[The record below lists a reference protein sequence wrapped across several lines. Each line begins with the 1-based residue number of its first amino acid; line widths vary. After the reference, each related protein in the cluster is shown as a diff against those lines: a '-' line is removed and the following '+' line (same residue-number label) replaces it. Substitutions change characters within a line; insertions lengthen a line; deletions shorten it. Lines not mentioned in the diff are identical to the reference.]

1 MEKCGDS
8 WNLDQ
13 QKCTKAHKYNLAGH
27 TRTAYRW
34 TSALNDK
41 DKEKDDHCY
50 HNYHKHPPTLPS
62 KKEQNNIIHN
72 VFEL

>member
-27 TRTAYRW
+27 TRIAYRW

-41 DKEKDDHCY
+41 DKEKDDQCY
-50 HNYHKHPPTLPS
+50 HKYHKHPPTLPS